1 MLRAHNSFKTNFW
14 SIIYSFIFAKV
25 DANLENPFFY
35 ADLFD
40 TFVSIESSFWE
51 QVWQVF
57 IRVFFQCK
65 TISKILFCLKLVFPA
80 WKRGNNCWFRDSF
93 PHLDYSLARRC
104 SEYIKW
110 ASSSSSSYTGGSNRG
125 VTFNP
130 SIKLKLKQL
139 SFFQAAL
146 LVVLGWVWPIP
157 QKTDSAR
164 LKLSA

>member
-57 IRVFFQCK
+57 IRFFFSMQNY
-65 TISKILFCLKLVFPA
+65 IEDFVLFKAGLSGMET
-80 WKRGNNCWFRDSF
+80 R
-93 PHLDYSLARRC
+93 
-104 SEYIKW
+104 
-110 ASSSSSSYTGGSNRG
+110 
-125 VTFNP
+125 
-130 SIKLKLKQL
+130 KQL
-139 SFFQAAL
+139 
-146 LVVLGWVWPIP
+146 LV
-157 QKTDSAR
+157 
-164 LKLSA
+164 